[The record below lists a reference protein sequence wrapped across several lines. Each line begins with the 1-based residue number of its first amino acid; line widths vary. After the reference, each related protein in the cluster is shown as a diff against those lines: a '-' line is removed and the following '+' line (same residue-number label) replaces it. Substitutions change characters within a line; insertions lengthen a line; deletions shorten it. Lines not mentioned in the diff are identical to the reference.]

1 MNCFEE
7 FSIKLK
13 ELATYLSD
21 ICESVMDSLSEISD
35 AIYEALNTFVNSNNK
50 RFLKGSK
57 KVKSKFLI
65 FKGGQII
72 YGVYSKRSIFS

>member
-21 ICESVMDSLSEISD
+21 ICESVMDSLSEIAD
-35 AIYEALNTFVNSNNK
+35 AIYEALNVSADSNNE

-57 KVKSKFLI
+57 KVNSKFLI
-65 FKGGQII
+65 FKGGRVIH
-72 YGVYSKRSIFS
+72 GVYSKRSIFS

>member
-21 ICESVMDSLSEISD
+21 ICESVMDSLSEIAD
-35 AIYEALNTFVNSNNK
+35 AIYESLNASVNSNNE
-50 RFLKGSK
+50 RFSKGSK
-57 KVKSKFLI
+57 KAKNKFLI
-65 FKGGQII
+65 FKGGRVI

>member
-7 FSIKLK
+7 FSIKL
-13 ELATYLSD
+13 EEIATYLGD
-21 ICESVMDSLSEISD
+21 ICESVMDSLSEIAD
-35 AIYEALNTFVNSNNK
+35 AIYEALNAFVNSNNE

-65 FKGGQII
+65 FKGGRII
-72 YGVYSKRSIFS
+72 HGVYSKRSIFS